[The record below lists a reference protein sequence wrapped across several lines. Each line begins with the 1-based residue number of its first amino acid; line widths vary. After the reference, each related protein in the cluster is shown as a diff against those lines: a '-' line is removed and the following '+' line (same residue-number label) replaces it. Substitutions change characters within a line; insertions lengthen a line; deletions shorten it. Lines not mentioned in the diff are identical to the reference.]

1 MKKNSLKKEENIA
14 VLLFLRFPGLLSENT
29 ARAFFIPHEARNVLN
44 DAVDMRQHFLD
55 ELTDQRIALT
65 GRIHL
70 LINRNGGELPVE
82 GTSGRYA
89 LERSDG
95 LIRTS
100 RVSPFFVN
108 VRVVP
113 SPPVGR

>member
-70 LINRNGGELPVE
+70 LINRNGGELPVGE
-82 GTSGRYA
+82 NKLQIT
-89 LERSDG
+89 G
-95 LIRTS
+95 LQVVINHQAVDVRKN
-100 RVSPFFVN
+100 PFAAK
-108 VRVVP
+108 
-113 SPPVGR
+113 G